1 MTNTTRQEALL
12 QKQIE
17 ETEKKKKGVDL
28 LTFLLMLATLLLA
41 LFGILNY
48 AIITLLLST
57 IGLTASNTLGTKLQI
72 LEREYVDKTLDGFL
86 VE

>member
-1 MTNTTRQEALL
+1 MTDRSRQEALL